1 MKTTPK
7 PTICHDGDHIS
18 MALRRGARLVPH
30 HHGPDGEWVHH
41 LRFAKCAPCEQGA
54 PVWATAAS
62 GYFHHASRCQPPC
75 PLHAP
80 TGHHMANWRLDYRSD
95 QGIFERRCKHGIGHP
110 DPDSLTRQRR
120 LGIDDPGV
128 HSCDGCCREESDHA

>member
-7 PTICHDGDHIS
+7 PTMCHDGD
-18 MALRRGARLVPH
+18 
-30 HHGPDGEWVHH
+30 
-41 LRFAKCAPCEQGA
+41 AKCAPCEQGA

-95 QGIFERRCKHGIGHP
+95 QGTFERRCKHGIGHP